1 MLTRLSFCINDL
13 TALFFSLLL
22 QRNATKSEFT
32 WFFFFFFF
40 FINLWLTIDS
50 ADVVRDLNSELTMKH
65 HISKIAS
72 SCFYHL
78 RRLRQ
83 LLDKV
88 SQETMK
94 QLVTS
99 LVLSRIDY
107 CDVVLVGLPASTIA
121 LLQRLQNAAVHVVL
135 CLDCRSHIASALGN
149 DTETNA

>member
-50 ADVVRDLNSELTMKH
+50 ADVVHDLEVWLDSELTMKH

-99 LVLSRIDY
+99 LVL
-107 CDVVLVGLPASTIA
+107 C
-121 LLQRLQNAAVHVVL
+121 LLYTSPSPR
-135 CLDCRSHIASALGN
+135 DS
-149 DTETNA
+149 